1 MYQALYRK
9 YRPKSFDDVVGQDF
23 VIKTLKNSI
32 VNDKINHAYMF
43 FGPRGIG
50 KTTIAKI
57 LSRTV
62 NCLNPVDGN
71 PCEKCDNCLK
81 SLNSVDI
88 IEIDAAS
95 NNGVDEIREIK
106 SKVNIVP
113 SELKYKVY
121 IIDEVHMLTSGAFNA
136 LLKTL
141 EEPPKHVIFVLATTD
156 PQKVSDTI
164 ISRCQCYSFKRI
176 SVENIV
182 LKLSEV
188 CKKENIEIDD
198 EVLYLIAEFS
208 DGGLRDSLG
217 VLDKLSSYKTEKIT
231 IEDYY
236 EVNDMITNEEL
247 NLFKQSI
254 ISLDVERIIQKIKK
268 YSDGGKNLIE
278 ISNQLLISLKNDL
291 IRFYTNDEKESELI
305 NCYQSLANL
314 LSKKMFDIKKCGNP
328 RVYIEILLL
337 NYVNEHKNISQEIK
351 YFPKEKNINQNNDVL
366 NENAEKDNIEKETNN
381 NNSQEIVERNLK
393 NTEKQVNNSIIQ
405 NNSEKEKDKSDIKL
419 SENKSFVDL
428 SLINNSNILEI
439 NNIRINNVL
448 AEATKSEKNKDLQL
462 ILSLNDYV
470 FDQNIGYLVSE
481 ILNATLEASSYN
493 GIILSYEYESVVD
506 TNINNIVKLN
516 EIYNELTK
524 SDKKIAIVSKENWN
538 KIKKEY
544 INNTKNGQKY
554 DIIEEPDLII
564 NKEQEEKSNEEN
576 NPLDLFKDIVEIK

>member
-9 YRPKSFDDVVGQDF
+9 YRPKKFNDVVGQDF

-62 NCLNPVDGN
+62 NCLNPTDGN
-71 PCEKCDNCLK
+71 PCEMCDNCLK

-141 EEPPKHVIFVLATTD
+141 EEPPKHVIFILATTD

-182 LKLSEV
+182 SKLSEV
-188 CKKENIEIDD
+188 CKKEKIEIDD

-217 VLDKLSSYKTEKIT
+217 VLDKLSSYKTAKIT

-254 ISLDVERIIQKIKK
+254 ILLDVEKIINKIKK
-268 YSDGGKNLIE
+268 YSDSGKNLIE
-278 ISNQLLISLKNDL
+278 ISNQLLISLKDDL
-291 IRFYTNDEKESELI
+291 IKFYTNGEEDSKLV

-314 LSKKMFDIKKCGNP
+314 LNEKMFDIKKCGNP

-337 NYVNEHKNISQEIK
+337 NYVNEHKNISREIK
-351 YFPKEKNINQNNDVL
+351 YFPKKDVIDKNNVILKENIYNSTQKTVDKIKNNEKNINDDIH
-366 NENAEKDNIEKETNN
+366 ENSENLKDKANIE
-381 NNSQEIVERNLK
+381 LC
-393 NTEKQVNNSIIQ
+393 
-405 NNSEKEKDKSDIKL
+405 
-419 SENKSFVDL
+419 ENKLLTEL
-428 SLINNSNILEI
+428 SLIDNSNILKI
-439 NNIRINNVL
+439 INIRINNVL

-481 ILNATLEASSYN
+481 ILNATLEASSYS

-506 TNINNIVKLN
+506 ANINNIVKLN

-524 SDKKIAIVSKENWN
+524 YDKKIAIVSKENWN

-544 INNTKNGQKY
+544 INNTKNGRKY

-564 NKEQEEKSNEEN
+564 DKKQENKSNEEN

>member
-291 IRFYTNDEKESELI
+291 IRFYTNDEKASELI

-314 LSKKMFDIKKCGNP
+314 LSEKMFDIK
-328 RVYIEILLL
+328 
-337 NYVNEHKNISQEIK
+337 
-351 YFPKEKNINQNNDVL
+351 
-366 NENAEKDNIEKETNN
+366 
-381 NNSQEIVERNLK
+381 
-393 NTEKQVNNSIIQ
+393 
-405 NNSEKEKDKSDIKL
+405 
-419 SENKSFVDL
+419 
-428 SLINNSNILEI
+428 
-439 NNIRINNVL
+439 
-448 AEATKSEKNKDLQL
+448 
-462 ILSLNDYV
+462 
-470 FDQNIGYLVSE
+470 
-481 ILNATLEASSYN
+481 
-493 GIILSYEYESVVD
+493 
-506 TNINNIVKLN
+506 
-516 EIYNELTK
+516 
-524 SDKKIAIVSKENWN
+524 
-538 KIKKEY
+538 
-544 INNTKNGQKY
+544 
-554 DIIEEPDLII
+554 
-564 NKEQEEKSNEEN
+564 
-576 NPLDLFKDIVEIK
+576 